1 MKSYLEDRKQL
12 IQFDESNSE
21 IKFIP
26 KRVAQGSMLGPFLFL
41 VYNNDISNS
50 NILFNF
56 LMYAIDTM
64 LYCCLED
71 ILIV

>member
-21 IKFIP
+21 IKFVP
-26 KRVAQGSMLGPFLFL
+26 KGVAQGSMLGPFLFL